1 LIVDAADVTV
11 RFRRTDVLRGVT
23 VRFRPGITGLL
34 GPNGAGK
41 TTLLSVL
48 ASVLRPS
55 SGVVSV
61 AGHDLAS
68 PTGRLHARGLIG
80 WLPQRFD
87 LAGGMTV
94 HDTVSYAAW
103 CNGVDDRGIDAA
115 AQRVLAVVG
124 LSDRARDRVRR
135 LSGGQRQRLGLAAV
149 LAHDPRVLLL
159 DEPTSGLDPE
169 QRVRFLAHVR
179 DVAAGRTV
187 VLSTHL
193 LDDID
198 RVCERVCVLT
208 DGVVRFDGALAA
220 MRALVPQG
228 RSSSSPTEA
237 AYLWLLAEETAPPA

>member
-1 LIVDAADVTV
+1 MTVHATDVIVKY
-11 RFRRTDVLRGVT
+11 RRTEVIRGVT

-48 ASVLRPS
+48 ASVLKPS
-55 SGVVSV
+55 SGKVSV

-68 PTGRLHARGLIG
+68 PSGRQHARRLIG

-87 LAGGMTV
+87 LSGGMTV

-103 CNGVDDRGIDAA
+103 CNGLDVRDIDTAA
-115 AQRVLAVVG
+115 RRALAVVD
-124 LSDRARDRVRR
+124 LTDRARDRVRR

-149 LAHDPRVLLL
+149 LAHDPPVLLL

-179 DVAAGRTV
+179 DAAAGRTV
-187 VLSTHL
+187 ILSTHL
-193 LDDID
+193 LDDVD
-198 RVCERVCVLT
+198 RLCERVCVLT
-208 DGVVRFDGALAA
+208 EGVVRFDGPTAA
-220 MRALVPQG
+220 MRALAPQG
-228 RSSSSPTEA
+228 SSGASPIEA
-237 AYLWLLAEETAPPA
+237 AYLWLLAEEAAPQA